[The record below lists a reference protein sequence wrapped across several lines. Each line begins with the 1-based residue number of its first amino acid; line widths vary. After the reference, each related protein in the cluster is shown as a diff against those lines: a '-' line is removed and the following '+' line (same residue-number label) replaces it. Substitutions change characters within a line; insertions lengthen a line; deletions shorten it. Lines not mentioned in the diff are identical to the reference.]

1 MVKIN
6 KKIPVIVSLLVLLC
20 VTVSF
25 AGAFSVTLDNGG
37 FNSIPEP
44 RLRYPIYETAVITG
58 NDPLEFKWW
67 DDISGIRGFIL
78 KIYKGYNMYAANLI
92 HKEDLPP
99 DADSVK
105 VKSYLFTDGQV
116 YTWSLIRV
124 SFAGYKSD
132 RSFNSFK
139 VIKKQQGGYE
149 K

>member
-1 MVKIN
+1 MSI
-6 KKIPVIVSLLVLLC
+6 KKILLISSVLVLLC
-20 VTVSF
+20 VVASF
-25 AGAFSVTLDNGG
+25 AGSFSFTLDNGA
-37 FNSIPEP
+37 FNSLSEP
-44 RLRYPIYETAVITG
+44 TLRYPIYETAIITG
-58 NDPLEFKWW
+58 NDPLEFSWW
-67 DDISGIRGFIL
+67 SDVVGIRGFTI

-105 VKSYLFTDGQV
+105 VKSYLFADGQV

-139 VIKKQQGGYE
+139 VIKK
-149 K
+149 